1 MNYKQKLIQF
11 NSTEKYKSELK
22 FLHGLIG
29 NETAPVLDYGCGIG
43 TAVRYFDERL
53 DCIVKGY
60 DPNDY
65 GIHDT
70 RIMHDE
76 PQGEYGHIYFMHS
89 LAHIPDVD
97 KLLVKLKD
105 NLLPKGKITVI
116 TPNLDWLNYMNH
128 FKETRTDT
136 TVIKHFMPN
145 ELESLFNKLGYH
157 ILIQGQFG
165 QFGQFYDGCN
175 ERLFIQVQK

>member
-1 MNYKQKLIQF
+1 MDYKEKLKQF

-29 NETAPVLDYGCGIG
+29 NETAPALDYGCGIG
-43 TAVRYFDERL
+43 TAVKYFDERL
-53 DCIVKGY
+53 DAIVKGY
-60 DPNDY
+60 DPTDY
-65 GIHDT
+65 GVQDT

-116 TPNLDWLNYMNH
+116 TPHQTFLWNCNYKGSDSTVLNH
-128 FKETRTDT
+128 FTQFRLR
-136 TVIKHFMPN
+136 
-145 ELESLFNKLGYH
+145 ELFKGAGYE
-157 ILIQGQFG
+157 LLQEGQFG
-165 QFGQFYDGCN
+165 SGWDGYN